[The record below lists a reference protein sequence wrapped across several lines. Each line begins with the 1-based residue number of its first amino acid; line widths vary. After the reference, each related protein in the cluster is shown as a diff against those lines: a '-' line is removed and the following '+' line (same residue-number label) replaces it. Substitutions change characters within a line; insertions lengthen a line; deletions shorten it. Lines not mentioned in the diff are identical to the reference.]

1 MNKKVLVIMDP
12 IESINV
18 EKDTTYQLML
28 SAQNIGHELYYLMP
42 GTLAIRSLEPVGMV
56 ARIKITK
63 DKIPFYNLSDKL
75 DFILSDFDYILMRQD
90 PPVDNN
96 YIYKTYILDLIK
108 NYETKVINTGYS
120 LRNYNEK
127 LIILNFPE
135 HIPDTIV
142 TSDKKNL
149 ENFKKNHKKIILKP
163 LNLMGGRSIYFI
175 ENIDKNLN
183 VIFEDMT
190 NLGNNYIIA
199 QEYLEDVNKGDKR
212 IIVINGKVI
221 KESVIR
227 ISNNDDHRSNIA
239 SGGFIEKYILN
250 KEEIKICENVAKFLK
265 AKNIF
270 FAGIDMIGNKITEI
284 NITSPTC
291 LAEINKFHNK
301 DIGKFFWEQLK

>member
-42 GTLAIRSLEPVGMV
+42 GTLAIRSLEPVGMA

-108 NYETKVINTGYS
+108 NYESKVINTGYS

-190 NLGNNYIIA
+190 NLGKNYIIA

-227 ISNNDDHRSNIA
+227 VSNNEDHRSNIA
-239 SGGFIEKYILN
+239 SGGSIEKYILN

-265 AKNIF
+265 EKNIF

>member
-1 MNKKVLVIMDP
+1 MSKKVLVIMDP

-18 EKDTTYQLML
+18 KKDTTYQLML
-28 SAQNIGHELYYLMP
+28 SAQNIGHELYYLIP
-42 GTLAIRSLEPVGMV
+42 GTLAIRSLEPVGIV
-56 ARIKITK
+56 SKIKINK
-63 DKIPFYNLSDKL
+63 DKTPFYNLSDEL

-108 NYETKVINTGYS
+108 NYESKVINTGYS
-120 LRNYNEK
+120 LRNHNEK

-190 NLGNNYIIA
+190 NLGKNYIIA

-227 ISNNDDHRSNIA
+227 VSNNEDHRSNIA
-239 SGGFIEKYILN
+239 SGGTIEKYILN

-265 AKNIF
+265 EKNIF

>member
-42 GTLAIRSLEPVGMV
+42 GTLAIRSLEPVGMA

-63 DKIPFYNLSDKL
+63 DKIPFYNLSDKS

-108 NYETKVINTGYS
+108 NYESKVINTGHS

-190 NLGNNYIIA
+190 NLGKNYIIA

-227 ISNNDDHRSNIA
+227 VSNNKDHRSNIA
-239 SGGFIEKYILN
+239 SGGSIKKYILN

-265 AKNIF
+265 EKNIF

>member
-1 MNKKVLVIMDP
+1 MSKKVLVIMDP

-28 SAQNIGHELYYLMP
+28 SAQNIGHALYYLMP
-42 GTLAIRSLEPVGMV
+42 GTLAIRSLEPVGMA

-63 DKIPFYNLSDKL
+63 DKTPFYNLSDKL
-75 DFILSDFDYILMRQD
+75 DYILSDFDYILMRQD

-190 NLGNNYIIA
+190 NLGKNYIIA

-227 ISNNDDHRSNIA
+227 VSNNKDHRSNIA
-239 SGGFIEKYILN
+239 TGGSIKKYILN

-265 AKNIF
+265 EKNIF

-291 LAEINKFHNK
+291 LVEINKFHNK

>member
-1 MNKKVLVIMDP
+1 MSKKVLVIMDP
-12 IESINV
+12 IESINI

-28 SAQNIGHELYYLMP
+28 SAQSIGHELYYLIP
-42 GTLAIRSLEPVGMV
+42 GTMAIRSLEPIGL
-56 ARIKITK
+56 ASRIKITK
-63 DKIPFYNLSDKL
+63 SKTPFYNLL
-75 DFILSDFDYILMRQD
+75 DEADFLLSDFDYILMRQD

-108 NYETKVINTGYS
+108 NYEDKVINTGFS

-135 HIPDTIV
+135 NIPDTIV
-142 TSDKKNL
+142 TSNKNNL
-149 ENFKKNHKKIILKP
+149 ENFKKKHKKIILKP

-175 ENIDKNLN
+175 ENLDKNLN

-190 NLGNNYIIA
+190 NFGNNYIIA
-199 QEYLEDVNKGDKR
+199 QEYLEDVNRGDKR

-221 KESVIR
+221 KEAVIR
-227 ISNNDDHRSNIA
+227 VSNNDDHRSNIA
-239 SGGFIEKYILN
+239 TGGSIEKYILN
-250 KEEIKICENVAKFLK
+250 EEEIKICENIAKFLK
-265 AKNIF
+265 EKNIF

-291 LAEINKFHNK
+291 LAEINKFHDV
-301 DIGKFFWEQLK
+301 DIGKFFWENLK

>member
-1 MNKKVLVIMDP
+1 MSKKVLVIMDP

-28 SAQNIGHELYYLMP
+28 SAQNIGHKLYYLIP
-42 GTLAIRSLEPVGMV
+42 GTLAIRSLQPVGMA

-63 DKIPFYNLSDKL
+63 DKTPFYNLSDKL
-75 DFILSDFDYILMRQD
+75 DYILSDFDYILMRKD

-175 ENIDKNLN
+175 ENTDKNLN

-190 NLGNNYIIA
+190 NLGKNYIIA

-227 ISNNDDHRSNIA
+227 VSNNEDHRSNIA
-239 SGGFIEKYILN
+239 SGGSIEKHILN

>member
-108 NYETKVINTGYS
+108 NYESKVINTGYS

-127 LIILNFPE
+127 LIIFNFPE

-190 NLGNNYIIA
+190 NLGKNYIIA

-227 ISNNDDHRSNIA
+227 VSNNKDHRSNIA
-239 SGGFIEKYILN
+239 SGGSIEKYILN

-265 AKNIF
+265 EKNIF

>member
-12 IESINV
+12 IESINI

-42 GTLAIRSLEPVGMV
+42 GTLAIRSLEPVGMA

-63 DKIPFYNLSDKL
+63 DKIPFYNLSDKS

-108 NYETKVINTGYS
+108 NYESKVINTGHS

-135 HIPDTIV
+135 HIPDTLV

-190 NLGNNYIIA
+190 NLGKNYIIA
-199 QEYLEDVNKGDKR
+199 QEYLEDANKGDKR

-227 ISNNDDHRSNIA
+227 VSNNEDHRSNIA
-239 SGGFIEKYILN
+239 SGGSIEKHILN

>member
-1 MNKKVLVIMDP
+1 MSKKVLIIMDP

-28 SAQNIGHELYYLMP
+28 SAQNIGHKLYYLIP
-42 GTLAIRSLEPVGMV
+42 GTLAIRSLQPVGMA
-56 ARIKITK
+56 ARIKITR
-63 DKIPFYNLSDKL
+63 DKTPFYNLSDKL
-75 DFILSDFDYILMRQD
+75 DYMLSDFDYILMRQD

-227 ISNNDDHRSNIA
+227 VSNNEDHRSNIA
-239 SGGFIEKYILN
+239 SGGSIEKYILN